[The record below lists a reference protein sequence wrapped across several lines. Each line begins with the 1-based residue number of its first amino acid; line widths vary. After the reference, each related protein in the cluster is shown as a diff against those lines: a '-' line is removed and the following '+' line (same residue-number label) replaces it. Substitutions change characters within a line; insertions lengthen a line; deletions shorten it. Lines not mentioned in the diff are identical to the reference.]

1 MNNTKNKKFPLYIG
15 IGIILLL
22 LLLRFCLFYLRSD
35 GFSGLSM
42 LLPVLLLCFIASALC
57 TSGFFAAWVYQ
68 DCEKRGEDPI
78 LWALVVFIATPFIGL
93 LLYFLRRSEIKR
105 PARPV
110 DIRFHCGQTT
120 VKNAEHQSKRRITTL
135 W

>member
-93 LLYFLRRSEIKR
+93 LLYFLRRSEIKETC
-105 PARPV
+105 PA
-110 DIRFHCGQTT
+110 CGH
-120 VKNAEHQSKRRITTL
+120 KISWRANYCEECEKKDKKEG
-135 W
+135 